1 MQSVAQLAQRSLLR
15 HAAGTSGVLRSID
28 VVFRDENFIVVNKP
42 FDVVTQAEGSDDTV
56 ERIVERVCGVPKVWF
71 PHQLD
76 YATSGVICLAL
87 SAAAAAFAGEHFSGR
102 SARKEYRA
110 LVFGHVPS
118 GSILIDAGIAPWDGP
133 VEIVPRGREG
143 QAVDFRQ
150 SVGTAANPG
159 KPSQTRVVCL
169 ECGYFMGHP
178 ASRVALFPLTGRRH
192 QLRVHCLHAGF
203 PIIGDG
209 SYCRLP
215 PKSDAPLIGHALLGH
230 TTLSPSTALPEPHDR
245 ADGAAASAAGGAEDA
260 VLDLSGVRMMLHAH
274 SLTFEVSAGEKR
286 AKKKQRLLDRI
297 STQSGNWVVP
307 DPFAGV
313 LCDTRP
319 ARAAEASFVQGM
331 ERGCSIVPTATS
343 DGSKGASE

>member
-1 MQSVAQLAQRSLLR
+1 VRFQRLMQSVAQLVQRNLLR
-15 HAAGTSGVLRSID
+15 SVPRASEVLRGID
-28 VVFRDENFIVVNKP
+28 VVFRDDNFIVVNKP
-42 FDVVTQAEGSDDTV
+42 FDLVTQAEGCDDTV
-56 ERIVERVCGVPKVWF
+56 ERVVERVCAVPKVWF

-110 LVFGHVPS
+110 LVFGHVPV
-118 GSILIDAGIAPWDGP
+118 GTILIDAEIAPWDGP

-150 SVGTAANPG
+150 SVGTASNPG

-169 ECGYFMGHP
+169 ECGYFLGHA

-209 SYCRLP
+209 SYSRLP
-215 PKSDAPLIGHALLGH
+215 PPVQIGDSNSPGGSLPPGPSRETA
-230 TTLSPSTALPEPHDR
+230 TTDGLASADALP
-245 ADGAAASAAGGAEDA
+245 
-260 VLDLSGVRMMLHAH
+260 VDLSNVRMMLHAH
-274 SLTFEVSAGEKR
+274 SLAFTVATSEKR
-286 AKKKQRLLDRI
+286 SKKRQRVLESI
-297 STQSGNWVVP
+297 TTQSATWTTP
-307 DPFAGV
+307 DPFEGV
-313 LCDTRP
+313 LCNSTPP
-319 ARAAEASFVQGM
+319 AAVQAQFVQKMGK
-331 ERGCSIVPTATS
+331 GCSVVPCNAADT
-343 DGSKGASE
+343 

>member
-1 MQSVAQLAQRSLLR
+1 LNSFPALMQTVAQLAQRGLLR
-15 HAAGTSGVLRSID
+15 SAACVTSAPRGID
-28 VVFRDENFIVVNKP
+28 VLFRDENFIVVNKP

-56 ERIVERVCGVPKVWF
+56 ERVAQRVCDVPKVWF

-76 YATSGVICLAL
+76 YATSGVLCLAL
-87 SAAAAAFAGEHFSGR
+87 SGAAAAFAGEHFSGR

-118 GSILIDAGIAPWDGP
+118 GTIFIDAGIAPWDGP

-150 SVGTAANPG
+150 SVGTAQNPG

-169 ECGYFMGHP
+169 ECGYFMGHA

-209 SYCRLP
+209 SYCPTP
-215 PKSDAPLIGHALLGH
+215 PV
-230 TTLSPSTALPEPHDR
+230 
-245 ADGAAASAAGGAEDA
+245 AASALSESASASGAVEP
-260 VLDLSGVRMMLHAH
+260 VLADLSSVRMMLHAH
-274 SLTFEVSAGEKR
+274 SLTFEACPTEKR
-286 AKKKQRLLDRI
+286 TKKRQRVLQ
-297 STQSGNWVVP
+297 SMATQSANWVAP
-307 DPFAGV
+307 DPFEGV
-313 LCDTRP
+313 LDGSRQP
-319 ARAAEASFVQGM
+319 SAAVASFLAKMGS
-331 ERGCSIVPTATS
+331 GCSVLPCDLHAPAQTAT
-343 DGSKGASE
+343 E

>member
-1 MQSVAQLAQRSLLR
+1 MQSAAQLAQRNLLR
-15 HAAGTSGVLRSID
+15 SAACASAVLRSID
-28 VVFRDENFIVVNKP
+28 VVFRDANFIVVNKP
-42 FDVVTQAEGSDDTV
+42 FDVVTQADGSDDTV
-56 ERIVERVCGVPKVWF
+56 ERIVERVCSVPKVWF

-87 SAAAAAFAGEHFSGR
+87 SSAAAAFAGEHFSGR

-118 GSILIDAGIAPWDGP
+118 GTIFVDAGIAPWDGP

-150 SVGTAANPG
+150 SVGTASNPG

-215 PKSDAPLIGHALLGH
+215 RNLTYSDARSIGDAA
-230 TTLSPSTALPEPHDR
+230 PSSATSHSVPNER
-245 ADGAAASAAGGAEDA
+245 AAAAAAGDGEDA
-260 VLDLSGVRMMLHAH
+260 AFDLSSVRMMLHAH
-274 SLTFEVSAGEKR
+274 SLTFEISSGEKR
-286 AKKKQRLLDRI
+286 AKKKQRVLDAI
-297 STQSGNWVVP
+297 STQSGTWMAP

-313 LCDTRP
+313 LWDSKP
-319 ARAAEASFVQGM
+319 PGAAEATFVQRMGA
-331 ERGCSIVPTATS
+331 GCRIIPEESLLDSEAAC
-343 DGSKGASE
+343 GSN